1 MLLPSMLV
9 TGATPKSPL
18 VMITSGEK
26 SLAGHDTLGVDT
38 VDTVDKEKCG
48 KNVENARANLT
59 RLYIHGMENSTSNY
73 TGG

>member
-38 VDTVDKEKCG
+38 VDQEKCG

-73 TGG
+73 TGE